1 MTGLGPPH
9 KSLFEARPKRH
20 KPAQQ
25 HIVLPGKRKRVQS
38 RMTPQASYLTT
49 LMTHPTSP
57 GKKSDA
63 PVPPL
68 PPLRRGKGVTLDVS
82 ASRWSDLGHLEPWTR
97 RARAE
102 ASEKGE
108 LVLGRWEKMGG
119 GWVHIWSA
127 YGARGPKNSSN
138 LWHAI
143 LGDWNV
149 VCCLLVI
156 TDDRLL

>member
-1 MTGLGPPH
+1 
-9 KSLFEARPKRH
+9 
-20 KPAQQ
+20 
-25 HIVLPGKRKRVQS
+25 
-38 RMTPQASYLTT
+38 MTPQASYLTT

-68 PPLRRGKGVTLDVS
+68 PPPLRRGKGVTLDVS

-119 GWVHIWSA
+119 RLGA
-127 YGARGPKNSSN
+127 YMERIRRERAEEFLK
-138 LWHAI
+138 
-143 LGDWNV
+143 
-149 VCCLLVI
+149 LVACHP
-156 TDDRLL
+156 R